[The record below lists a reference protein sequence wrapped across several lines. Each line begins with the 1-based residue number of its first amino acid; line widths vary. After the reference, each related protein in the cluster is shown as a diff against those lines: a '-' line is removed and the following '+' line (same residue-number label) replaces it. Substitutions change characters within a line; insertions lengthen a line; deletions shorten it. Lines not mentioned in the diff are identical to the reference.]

1 MCIRDSRH
9 TDKKIVINK
18 IDNYEQLLEENLVII
33 DRNKR
38 LDKIINDTSY
48 LLKKENL
55 KLVHDKPL
63 LEEVVGLIE
72 YPNVLIG
79 SISKQFMKLPREV
92 LTTVMRV
99 HQKYFSITDKEN
111 NLDSKFLFVANSVKE
126 KHRDFC
132 VIEGN
137 ERVLKARLSDAVY
150 FFENDIANTFE
161 NWNEKLSEP
170 VSYTHLTLPTI
181 LLV

>member
-1 MCIRDSRH
+1 MLLNDDTVKGKVQIGEDVFLNFNNFTFSHRH
-9 TDKKIVINK
+9 NDKKIVINK
-18 IDNYEQLLEENLVII
+18 IDNYEQLLEENLVIV

-55 KLVHDKPL
+55 KLVHDKSL

-99 HQKYFSITDKEN
+99 HQKYF
-111 NLDSKFLFVANSVKE
+111 
-126 KHRDFC
+126 
-132 VIEGN
+132 
-137 ERVLKARLSDAVY
+137 
-150 FFENDIANTFE
+150 
-161 NWNEKLSEP
+161 
-170 VSYTHLTLPTI
+170 
-181 LLV
+181 